1 MVDKTLATCQ
11 EAVAGVFDGAT
22 ILLGG
27 FGDPGL
33 PGQIL
38 EALRLQGAKNLT
50 VVHNGSGGGTHS
62 LGGLIHDGRVRKL
75 IASFP
80 SNPGNTSFQARYLK
94 GEIELELVPQGTL
107 AERIRAAGAGLGGFF
122 TPTGAGTEL
131 AAGKETRVIDGR
143 EHVFEKALRAD
154 FAFVR
159 AYRGDRLGNLN
170 YRMAMRNF
178 NVPMATAAKFVVA
191 EIDELV
197 PVGSIDPEDVHTQ
210 GIFVDH
216 VVEVVRHP
224 EYLKITT
231 EGR

>member
-1 MVDKTLATCQ
+1 MVDKSLATCS
-11 EAVAGVFDGAT
+11 EAVASVFDGAT

-33 PGQIL
+33 PGQIV

-50 VVHNGSGGGTHS
+50 IVHNGCGMGTHS
-62 LGGLIHDGRVRKL
+62 LGGLIHDGKVRKL

-80 SNPGNTSFQARYLK
+80 SNPGNASFREKYLEGK
-94 GEIELELVPQGTL
+94 IELELVPQGTL

-122 TPTGAGTEL
+122 TPTAAGTEL
-131 AAGKETRVIDGR
+131 AAGKETRVINGR
-143 EHVFEKALRAD
+143 EHVFENPLHGD

-178 NVPMATAAKFVVA
+178 NVPMCTAAKFVVA

-197 PVGSIDPEDVHTQ
+197 PVGSIDPEDVHTP

-216 VVEVVRHP
+216 VVEVARHP
-224 EYLKITT
+224 EYLKIAT

>member
-1 MVDKTLATCQ
+1 
-11 EAVAGVFDGAT
+11 VASVFDGAT

-33 PGQIL
+33 PGQIV

-50 VVHNGSGGGTHS
+50 IVHNGCGMGTHS
-62 LGGLIHDGRVRKL
+62 LGGLIHDGKVRKL

-80 SNPGNTSFQARYLK
+80 SNPGNASFREKYLEGK
-94 GEIELELVPQGTL
+94 IELELVPQGTL

-122 TPTGAGTEL
+122 TPTAAGTEL
-131 AAGKETRVIDGR
+131 AAGKETRVINGR
-143 EHVFEKALRAD
+143 EHVFENPLHGD

-178 NVPMATAAKFVVA
+178 NVPMCTAAKFVVA

-197 PVGSIDPEDVHTQ
+197 PVGSIDPEDVHTP

-216 VVEVVRHP
+216 VVEVARHP
-224 EYLKITT
+224 EYLKIAT